1 MLKSGGSFYI
11 VYLAERLTELLTGM
25 ASFNLEPKR
34 LRFVHPREGQ
44 PARLVLAQGRKN
56 GRPGMKVESP
66 LLVYQGKG
74 RDYTDEVLIMYGL
87 GERIEGS
94 GKG

>member
-1 MLKSGGSFYI
+1 
-11 VYLAERLTELLTGM
+11 M
-25 ASFNLEPKR
+25 ASYNLEPKR

-56 GRPGMKVESP
+56 GRLGMKIEPP
-66 LLVYQGKG
+66 LFVYQGEG

-87 GERIEGS
+87 GERIEGR